1 MANDVAKSSWFD
13 SQAHGWDKPMH
24 VEVATKAVEALFM
37 HVDVKEGTDVLEI
50 GSGTGLCSTRLV
62 DRGANVVGVDTSDGN
77 PC

>member
-1 MANDVAKSSWFD
+1 MANDAANSSWFD